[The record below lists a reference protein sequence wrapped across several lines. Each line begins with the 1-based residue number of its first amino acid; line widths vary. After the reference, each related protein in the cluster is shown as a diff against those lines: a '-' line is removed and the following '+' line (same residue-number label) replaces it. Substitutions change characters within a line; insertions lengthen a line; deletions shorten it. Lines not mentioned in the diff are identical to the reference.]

1 MSSNWYRLD
10 DQRAS
15 WIFLRVGNDNEELDS
30 IQWWEVGIANAD
42 QLFQTE
48 AARIDCSDTSESSL
62 LDSLLQL
69 LKTFREDKPL
79 LLMPSRSQLH
89 KLRGRLIAVQTD
101 NTPSLRRLRYVSVD
115 EQLRRHFDQT
125 LHDYG
130 YEDEPNTG
138 PHPPETEFGTL
149 SASTSLDRLWE
160 IWTAA
165 FRLIP
170 AAELEGQ
177 PL

>member
-15 WIFLRVGNDNEELDS
+15 WVFLRVGNDNEESDS

-42 QLFQTE
+42 QLFQTDS
-48 AARIDCSDTSESSL
+48 ARIDCSVTSESSL

-69 LKTFREDKPL
+69 LNTLHEDEPL
-79 LLMPSRSQLH
+79 LMTPSRSQLH
-89 KLRGRLIAVQTD
+89 RLRRRLLAAQID
-101 NTPSLRRLRYVSVD
+101 NTASLRSLRYVSVD
-115 EQLRRHFDQT
+115 EQLSRHFDQT
-125 LHDYG
+125 LQDHG
-130 YEDEPNTG
+130 YENESNAG

-149 SASTSLDRLWE
+149 SASTSLELLWE
-160 IWTAA
+160 IWVAA

-170 AAELEGQ
+170 ASELEGQ
-177 PL
+177 QL

>member
-15 WIFLRVGNDNEELDS
+15 WVFLRVGNDNEELDG

-48 AARIDCSDTSESSL
+48 TARIGCSDTSESSL

-69 LKTFREDKPL
+69 LNTLREDEPL
-79 LLMPSRSQLH
+79 LMTPSRSHLYR
-89 KLRGRLIAVQTD
+89 LRGRLIEAQTD
-101 NTPSLRRLRYVSVD
+101 STASLRSFRYVSVD
-115 EQLRRHFDQT
+115 EQLSRHFDQT
-125 LHDYG
+125 LQDYG
-130 YEDEPNTG
+130 YGTESNAG

-149 SASTSLDRLWE
+149 STSTSLDHLWE
-160 IWTAA
+160 IWTATVG
-165 FRLIP
+165 LIP
-170 AAELEGQ
+170 VTELEGQ
-177 PL
+177 QL